1 MQSKLKISFG
11 IFLILFSTAVIALS
25 ISFPSAVS
33 GGRWIPGPGFFPILL
48 SSIVICCGII
58 MMKDGITRR
67 VYEKESAIK
76 WGWGTLNVPLIIF
89 SLVLY
94 VPLMKLL
101 GYALATLFFSILL
114 MVRMK
119 AGWLKSSLVSVCVT
133 VFIVILF
140 KQVFRIQLPLG
151 SLGLPW

>member
-1 MQSKLKISFG
+1 MI
-11 IFLILFSTAVIALS
+11 
-25 ISFPSAVS
+25 
-33 GGRWIPGPGFFPILL
+33 
-48 SSIVICCGII
+48 
-58 MMKDGITRR
+58 KDGISRR
-67 VYEKESAIK
+67 AYEKESAIK

-89 SLVLY
+89 SLILY

-101 GYALATLFFSILL
+101 GYALATLVFSILL

-119 AGWLKSSLVSVCVT
+119 AGWLKSSIVSVCVT

-140 KQVFRIQLPLG
+140 RQVFRIQLPLG